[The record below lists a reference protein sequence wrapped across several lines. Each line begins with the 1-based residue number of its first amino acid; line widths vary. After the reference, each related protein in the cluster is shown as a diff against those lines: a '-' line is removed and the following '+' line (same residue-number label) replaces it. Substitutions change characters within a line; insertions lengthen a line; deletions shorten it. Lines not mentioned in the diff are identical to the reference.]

1 MKKLRLLVVSVALAL
16 PLVMTA
22 PASPA
27 HACTSQFD
35 PDGCA
40 VINRICHCLG

>member
-1 MKKLRLLVVSVALAL
+1 MRKLRLLVVGAILAFSI
-16 PLVMTA
+16 VGMA
-22 PASPA
+22 PSPA
-27 HACTSQFD
+27 QACTSQFE

>member
-1 MKKLRLLVVSVALAL
+1 MRKLRLLLLSVLLAV
-16 PLVMTA
+16 PLTMTVA
-22 PASPA
+22 TPAQ
-27 HACTSQFD
+27 ACTSNID